1 MNSYDDQN
9 EVELM
14 DYLTVIWKRRWLI
27 IVGTLILVAA
37 ATITSFLLPRIWE
50 VDAIMVPSKFMVQT
64 EQGDFKEVVVT
75 DPKQIAGQIN
85 QESYNN
91 FIAKE
96 LNLDPRTFPKI
107 RAENLRDT
115 KLVRVWVKDENAQKA
130 AAILNSL
137 FAYLK
142 ADLDR
147 KIEVEIK
154 GIDTKIAT
162 NANMIKQKNL
172 DIQSARIEIA
182 KTKQEISSAQIKL
195 KISEERLDKIIEEM
209 KSVKDR
215 VADIEKTQQTI
226 LAEKQEGAEALALL
240 LYSNEVQ
247 QNLRYYDTLDEKFS
261 GEKLIQENLRFS
273 VKENEQ
279 AIKQLDTSIDKLK
292 NEINDVERENEL
304 LNERKL
310 RIDYTQL
317 VKEPT
322 SSRYPVF
329 PRKRVFV
336 LVGAILGLL
345 FFTLLAFL
353 LDYIEK
359 KRKTDEKG

>member
-1 MNSYDDQN
+1 METN
-9 EVELM
+9 ENEIELI
-14 DYLTVIWKRRWLI
+14 DLLNVISKRKWLI
-27 IVGTLILVAA
+27 IIPTIIFVLAA
-37 ATITSFLLPRIWE
+37 ALVSFLLPKVWE

-64 EQGDFKEVVVT
+64 EQGEFKEVVVT

-91 FIAKE
+91 LIAEE
-96 LNLDPRTFPKI
+96 LNLDFKTFPKI

-115 KLVRVWVKDENAQKA
+115 KLVRVWVKDKNVEKA

-137 FAYLK
+137 FVYLK

-154 GIDTKIAT
+154 GVDTKIAT

-172 DIQSARIEIA
+172 DIQSARIEIS
-182 KTKQEISSAQIKL
+182 KTKQEISSAQTKL
-195 KISEERLDKIIEEM
+195 KISEERLDKIIQEM

-215 VADIEKTQQTI
+215 VTEIEKTQQDM
-226 LAEKQEGAEALALL
+226 LAQKQEGAEALALL

-247 QNLRYYDTLDEKFS
+247 QNLRYYDALDEKLNA
-261 GEKLIQENLRFS
+261 EKLIQENLRFS
-273 VKENEQ
+273 VKEKEQ
-279 AIKQLDTSIDKLK
+279 AIRQLDNSIDKLK
-292 NEINDVERENEL
+292 NEINDVERENEFL
-304 LNERKL
+304 SERKL

-317 VKEPT
+317 IKKPT

-329 PRKRVFV
+329 PKKRVFV
-336 LVGAILGLL
+336 LVSAIVGLL
-345 FFTLLAFL
+345 VFTLLAFL
-353 LDYIEK
+353 LDYIE
-359 KRKTDEKG
+359 RRHNTDEKS

>member
-1 MNSYDDQN
+1 MNSYNDRD

-14 DYLTVIWKRRWLI
+14 DYLTVIGKRRWLI
-27 IVGTLILVAA
+27 IAGTLILVAA
-37 ATITSFLLPRIWE
+37 AAITSFLLPKIWE

-75 DPKQIAGQIN
+75 EPKQIAGQIN

-91 FIAKE
+91 LIAKE

-115 KLVRVWVKDENAQKA
+115 KLVRVWVKNESAEEG

-142 ADLDR
+142 AELDR
-147 KIEVEIK
+147 KIQVEIK
-154 GIDTKIAT
+154 GVDTKIAT

-172 DIQSARIEIA
+172 DIESAGIDIA
-182 KTKQEISSAQIKL
+182 KTKQEILSDQTKL

-209 KSVKDR
+209 KSVKEK
-215 VADIEKTQQTI
+215 VGDIEKTQQNM

-247 QNLRYYDTLDEKFS
+247 QNLRYYDALDEKFS
-261 GEKLIQENLRFS
+261 AEKLTQENLRFS
-273 VKENEQ
+273 IKEKEQ
-279 AIKQLDTSIDKLK
+279 AIKQLNTSIDKLK

-322 SSRYPVF
+322 PSRYPVF
-329 PRKRVFV
+329 PKKRVFV
-336 LVGAILGLL
+336 LVGTIVGLL